1 MNNEQIFY
9 GINVVLELLNSDNE
23 IECVYIDKNTK
34 NQNIKKIIFLCKE
47 KKIIVKY
54 VDSKKL
60 DMISQNQRHQG
71 VAILISMIK
80 YYSIDDIFEYD
91 KKNNKSPFL
100 IICDGIEDPH
110 NLGAI
115 LRTADAVDASGVII
129 PNRNSVSVNSTVY
142 KTSAGACAHIK
153 ICKVSNINTT
163 ISLLKKKYGLFIY
176 GADMDGQTYNSVDY
190 SGPVGLV
197 LGREGKGISRIVRE
211 NCDFL
216 ISLPMNG
223 KVDSLN
229 VSVSAGI
236 LMYKI
241 LESR

>member
-9 GINVVLELLNSDNE
+9 GINVVIELLNSDNE
-23 IECVYIDKNTK
+23 IESVYIDKNTK
-34 NQNIKKIIFLCKE
+34 NQNIKKIIYLCKE
-47 KKIIVKY
+47 KKIILKY

-60 DMISQNQRHQG
+60 DILSQNQKHQG
-71 VAILISMIK
+71 VAALISIIK
-80 YYSIDDIFEYD
+80 YYSLDDIFED
-91 KKNNKSPFL
+91 DNQKGKSPFL

-115 LRTADAVDASGVII
+115 LRTADAVDASGVVI
-129 PNRNSVSVNSTVY
+129 PSRNSVSVNSTVY

-153 ICKVSNINTT
+153 ICKVTNINTT

-176 GADMDGQTYNSVDY
+176 GADMAGQSYNSVDY

-197 LGREGKGISRIVRE
+197 LGREGKGLSRIVKE

-216 ISLPMNG
+216 ISLPMYG

-241 LESR
+241 FEYR